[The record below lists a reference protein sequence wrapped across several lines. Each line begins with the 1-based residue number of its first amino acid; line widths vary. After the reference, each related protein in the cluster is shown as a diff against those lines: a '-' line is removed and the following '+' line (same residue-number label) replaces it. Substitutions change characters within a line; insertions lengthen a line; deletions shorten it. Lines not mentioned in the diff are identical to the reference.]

1 MVRPT
6 SPSMYVI
13 TDVSPAILAVDK
25 KAYTFR
31 FVYGFIKSDLN
42 VLVSS
47 TLPSST
53 LNHMQ
58 TGVPA
63 CSVYRKLVCVQTFP
77 KILGFFLIGVTVP

>member
-6 SPSMYVI
+6 TPGVYVI
-13 TDVSPAILAVDK
+13 TDVSPAIFAVDK

-53 LNHMQ
+53 LNHLYSAHALR
-58 TGVPA
+58 GA
-63 CSVYRKLVCVQTFP
+63 SVLGIP
-77 KILGFFLIGVTVP
+77 KISRCTDFFQNSVVF